1 MLPTIKE
8 PVLREL
14 VAANSLRSASF
25 VGQTGGFAVNVRYG
39 VGERGLAIARGEI
52 RLFANLNTA
61 GFFLRKHGLTKF
73 EVDATNYE
81 PARLRRARPDR
92 AAALRKTR
100 TKPRQTDSL

>member
-14 VAANSLRSASF
+14 VAANSVRSASL
-25 VGQTGGFAVNVRYG
+25 VGQMRGFAINVRYG
-39 VGERGLAIARGEI
+39 VGERSLATARGEI

-61 GFFLRKHGLTKF
+61 VSFLRKHGLTKF

-81 PARLRRARPDR
+81 PARLG
-92 AAALRKTR
+92 
-100 TKPRQTDSL
+100 